1 MPGSAC
7 PPLTQQDLGPNSHED
22 HVDRAWEIWPS
33 PFRYCQMLALS
44 SFCHPISYTLNRH
57 LDHHLGQTLI
67 CTSLKE
73 GHGETS
79 VWCWFQQ
86 SLLSQDLRGW
96 GG

>member
-1 MPGSAC
+1 MRTM
-7 PPLTQQDLGPNSHED
+7 LTGHGRFGPVLLGI
-22 HVDRAWEIWPS
+22 AK
-33 PFRYCQMLALS
+33 CQMLALS